1 MLILLHIFR
10 MGYDCQSQTTHR
22 EHVGGDTV
30 DPDQAGS
37 STIEGYADMH
47 SRTTERVPF
56 FSMNAVFLQ
65 ATLIISLALGAG
77 ACTMNETAQRTGS
90 GAAIG
95 AAAGALLGG
104 RSGAAWGAAVGAG
117 GGYLVDQ
124 TKKRESTEAENQRL
138 REENYRLQQQAQ

>member
-1 MLILLHIFR
+1 MSAISLRRLLI
-10 MGYDCQSQTTHR
+10 
-22 EHVGGDTV
+22 V
-30 DPDQAGS
+30 
-37 STIEGYADMH
+37 
-47 SRTTERVPF
+47 
-56 FSMNAVFLQ
+56 
-65 ATLIISLALGAG
+65 SLALTVG
-77 ACTMNETAQRTGS
+77 ACTMTETQQRTGS

-124 TKKRESTEAENQRL
+124 QKKREGSEAENQRL

>member
-1 MLILLHIFR
+1 M
-10 MGYDCQSQTTHR
+10 S
-22 EHVGGDTV
+22 
-30 DPDQAGS
+30 
-37 STIEGYADMH
+37 
-47 SRTTERVPF
+47 
-56 FSMNAVFLQ
+56 AVSLQ
-65 ATLIISLALGAG
+65 MTLIISLVLGVG